1 MIDETRNLRTSRRC
15 RRPSSARNN
24 CQVNAKRLKQML
36 TVRNLRKI
44 FSTDTGQV
52 RAIDGVSYEIKQGEF
67 YTLLGPS
74 GCGKTTTLQCIAGL
88 ETPDEGEIIMDDQ
101 PVFSSAQKMIVPA
114 HRRDIGMV
122 FQSYAIWPHM
132 TVFDNVAFPLLYGRQ
147 RTPKSVVAE
156 RVAKALDLVQLS
168 ELAHRPSP
176 FLSGGQQQRV
186 ALARAI
192 VQEPK
197 LLLLDEPLSNLDAK
211 LREEMRFEIRDLV
224 SRLKITTLYVTHDQL
239 EALSM
244 SDRIAVMQR
253 GHIVQ
258 EGTPREI
265 FLAPKDRFVA
275 DFLGK
280 SNFLKGRVSDLTG
293 ASRLAVIETKVG
305 RIQCSLNKPIKI
317 GDMVLL
323 AVRPSGIHVARKPSG
338 ETANNI
344 IGTIETVNFIGDLLE
359 CQIKAGQEEIL
370 RVMLDPYLEFKVGEK
385 VYLQL
390 PSDRLV
396 IVEKFE
402 GAGQAS

>member
-1 MIDETRNLRTSRRC
+1 
-15 RRPSSARNN
+15 
-24 CQVNAKRLKQML
+24 ML
-36 TVRNLRKI
+36 TVKNLRKV
-44 FSTDTGQV
+44 FSTDTGEV
-52 RAIDGVSYEIKQGEF
+52 RAIEGVSYEIKQGEF

-88 ETPDEGEIIMDDQ
+88 ETPDEGAIIMDNQ
-101 PVFSSAQKMIVPA
+101 AVFSSEQNVIVPA

-147 RTPKSVVAE
+147 RITKSLVSE
-156 RVAKALDLVQLS
+156 RVTRALGLVQLG
-168 ELAHRPSP
+168 ELANRPSP

-244 SDRIAVMQR
+244 SDRIAVMQSGR
-253 GHIVQ
+253 IVQ

-280 SNFLKGRVSDLTG
+280 SNFIKGQVIDLTN
-293 ASRLAVIETKVG
+293 ASTFAVIETKVG
-305 RIQCSLNKPIKI
+305 HIQCALKQPITV
-317 GDMVLL
+317 GDTVLL
-323 AVRPSGIHVARKPSG
+323 AVRPSGIHVARTPFK
-338 ETANNI
+338 ETTNNI
-344 IGTIETVNFIGDLLE
+344 AGTIQTVNFIGDLLE
-359 CQIKAGQEEIL
+359 CQVKAGNDEIL

-385 VYLQL
+385 VYLHL
-390 PSDRLV
+390 PTDRLV
-396 IVEKFE
+396 IVGKV
-402 GAGQAS
+402 

>member
-1 MIDETRNLRTSRRC
+1 
-15 RRPSSARNN
+15 
-24 CQVNAKRLKQML
+24 ML
-36 TVRNLRKI
+36 TVKNLRKV

-88 ETPDEGEIIMDDQ
+88 ETPDEGAIIMDNQ
-101 PVFSSAQKMIVPA
+101 PVFSSDQNVIVPA

-147 RTPKSVVAE
+147 RVAKSLVSE
-156 RVAKALDLVQLS
+156 RVTKALGLVQLG
-168 ELAHRPSP
+168 ELANRPSP

-244 SDRIAVMQR
+244 SDRIAVMQGGR
-253 GHIVQ
+253 IVQ

-280 SNFLKGRVSDLTG
+280 SNFLKGQVIDLTN
-293 ASRLAVIETKVG
+293 ASTFAVIETKVG
-305 RIQCSLNKPIKI
+305 HIQCALKQPITV
-317 GDMVLL
+317 GDTVLL
-323 AVRPSGIHVARKPSG
+323 AVRPSGIHVARTPFNQ
-338 ETANNI
+338 TANI
-344 IGTIETVNFIGDLLE
+344 IVGTIQTVNFIGDLLE
-359 CQIKAGQEEIL
+359 CQVKAGTDEIL

-385 VYLQL
+385 VYLHL
-390 PSDRLV
+390 PMDRLV
-396 IVEKFE
+396 IVGKI
-402 GAGQAS
+402 